1 MIVKE
6 LKDFIFENYHQQMGF
21 AKENSYYSMKY
32 WKKKDSQLFATK
44 LIEKIPNPHNVKE
57 HYQSFLR
64 KKPQNQWS
72 YQR

>member
-32 WKKKDSQLFATK
+32 
-44 LIEKIPNPHNVKE
+44 
-57 HYQSFLR
+57 
-64 KKPQNQWS
+64 
-72 YQR
+72 